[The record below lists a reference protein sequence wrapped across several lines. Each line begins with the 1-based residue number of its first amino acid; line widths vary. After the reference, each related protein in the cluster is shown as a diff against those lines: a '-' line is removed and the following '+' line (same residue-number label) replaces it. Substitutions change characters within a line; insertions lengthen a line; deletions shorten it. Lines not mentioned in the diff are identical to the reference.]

1 MNNHLSIHEQA
12 FSQRNG
18 RYIGASGGSSWRRV
32 VADPA
37 LQAVVA
43 FSLIGLL
50 LALNLMFRFPD
61 IGAVIAQYN
70 LM

>member
-1 MNNHLSIHEQA
+1 MNNHLGNHEQA

-18 RYIGASGGSSWRRV
+18 LYIGASGGSSWRQV

>member
-1 MNNHLSIHEQA
+1 MYNHLSNFEQA
-12 FSQRNG
+12 FSQHNG
-18 RYIGASGGSSWRRV
+18 RYIGASGGSSWRQV

-37 LQAVVA
+37 LQAVVG
-43 FSLIGLL
+43 FCLIGLL
-50 LALNLMFRFPD
+50 LALSLMFRFPD

>member
-1 MNNHLSIHEQA
+1 MNNHLSNHEQTL
-12 FSQRNG
+12 SPRNG
-18 RYIGASGGSSWRRV
+18 RYIGASGGSSWRQV

-37 LQAVVA
+37 LPAVAA